1 MKFIKSTEIN
11 GENMILPHFY
21 LSGMF
26 RMFYKLIIL
35 GPHPLLVF
43 YEQLQNMHQISRIIE
58 KLHF

>member
-35 GPHPLLVF
+35 GPHP
-43 YEQLQNMHQISRIIE
+43 
-58 KLHF
+58 